1 MKIISP
7 QKTNSTHLL
16 HPVSEWNPDSIF
28 PQHKLNLNVEKDS
41 QHPGRWQKTMFY
53 TYSYSQRSWSWKA
66 MSVSFKWH
74 SFLQRESWFNYLC
87 KKVIKQRFSGE
98 NRRKQKPTKYSS
110 KQLKIC
116 SPTIVW
122 NIHTSLPEIV
132 SAVKDKNLRWHTQAH
147 TLTII
152 LHCDRM
158 ITPVTLDRPFLNVS
172 APWQMRH
179 FFSNNIRGNNG
190 TWVNGIV
197 TNVCSKHSHC

>member
-7 QKTNSTHLL
+7 QKKKNSTHLL
-16 HPVSEWNPDSIF
+16 HPVPEWNPDPIF
-28 PQHKLNLNVEKDS
+28 PQHKLHLNVEKDY

-98 NRRKQKPTKYSS
+98 NKNLYFWQQKYSS
-110 KQLKIC
+110 KQLTIC

-122 NIHTSLPEIV
+122 NIHTSLPKIV
-132 SAVKDKNLRWHTQAH
+132 SSVKDKNLRWHNQAH

-152 LHCDRM
+152 LHCDRSHQLPW
-158 ITPVTLDRPFLNVS
+158 IDPSNVS
-172 APWQMRH
+172 ASWQVRH
-179 FFSNNIRGNNG
+179 FKQHEG
-190 TWVNGIV
+190 
-197 TNVCSKHSHC
+197 